1 MSYHYVNINYQIY
14 EDSDMDTFNAV
25 GIAEGFLPC
34 DSKEE
39 YIKAWQYL
47 IDNELLCGLQGSF
60 GRTAQALIE
69 KGVCHERKK

>member
-1 MSYHYVNINYQIY
+1 M
-14 EDSDMDTFNAV
+14 DSFNAV
-25 GIAEGFLPC
+25 GIVEGFIPC
-34 DSKEE
+34 DSEEE

-69 KGVCHERKK
+69 QGVCHERRKEGDKTMKKQDKKIGGR